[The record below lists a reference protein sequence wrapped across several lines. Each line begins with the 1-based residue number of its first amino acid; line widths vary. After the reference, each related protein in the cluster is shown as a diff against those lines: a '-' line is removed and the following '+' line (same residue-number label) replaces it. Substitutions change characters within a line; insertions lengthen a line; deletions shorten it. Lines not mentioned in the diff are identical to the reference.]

1 MWPFGGKKEP
11 ADETRCASCGR
22 TLLAGE
28 WTQRMVQDDDREVL
42 ICSLCSQSRS
52 TQSAPVETATA
63 ESDPRSPVDG
73 RETKRRSDAFWRALK
88 EKDAEIEDLRARLEH
103 TETEKEGLLAEL
115 AILRG
120 ASEFAFEG
128 SEPEAAET
136 AGGTAA
142 ELEGAEALEAAPEL
156 QIAAATAAVSEAAP
170 EPEAAAIREAQSE
183 PDAEAPDEVAEALTK
198 PAADEAPEGDVEDTL
213 PGTLS
218 ADEVRGERLVAE
230 GDAELAAQA
239 AGTPAG
245 GADLDSGDEY
255 LTDEELHL
263 VQRGVDILNV
273 SAVPRKIAETSQSL
287 GVPFVHVAILP
298 DASIGVTYAWPL
310 GWYRFAV
317 TTEGSGSVS
326 LAERGYEELAELQPN
341 GTVRSDG
348 TVQLAPTFGKRPT
361 PKEETAADV
370 EPSVSTASV
379 TSGVIISKS
388 LMGQRTDDEAVV
400 PWEGQNAR
408 DFDWGR

>member
-1 MWPFGGKKEP
+1 MWPFGRKKEP

-28 WTQRMVQDDDREVL
+28 WTQRMIDDGGGEVL
-42 ICSLCSQSRS
+42 ICSLCSQSRAS
-52 TQSAPVETATA
+52 RSAPVETAMA
-63 ESDPRSPVDG
+63 EGDPRPSMNG

-88 EKDAEIEDLRARLEH
+88 EKDAEIEELRARLAR
-103 TETEKEGLLAEL
+103 TETEKEELLAEL
-115 AILRG
+115 AVLRG
-120 ASEFAFEG
+120 ASGVAFEG

-136 AGGTAA
+136 AGGAAA
-142 ELEGAEALEAAPEL
+142 ELEGA
-156 QIAAATAAVSEAAP
+156 AATSEAAP
-170 EPEAAAIREAQSE
+170 EPAAAAILASASE
-183 PDAEAPDEVAEALTK
+183 PDAEAPDEAAETQTEP
-198 PAADEAPEGDVEDTL
+198 PAGEAPEGDIEDTL

-218 ADEVRGERLVAE
+218 ADEVLG
-230 GDAELAAQA
+230 A
-239 AGTPAG
+239 AGATAG
-245 GADLDSGDEY
+245 SAELDSGDEF
-255 LTDEELHL
+255 LSDEELHL

-310 GWYRFAV
+310 GWYRFSV

-326 LAERGYEELAELQPN
+326 LAQRGYEELAELQPN